1 MALLRI
7 RLAEAMPLPVGL
19 VVVSLR
25 LGAGRIAR
33 CGSRRG
39 VLLCAVG
46 RRRRRIAVL
55 LLWRVALALIG
66 LRRILR
72 SILRTV
78 LLLLLRRRSV
88 LILLLRR
95 RSAVVRILAVR
106 VGIGVVGVR
115 IVAAII
121 WISVG
126 VRVAVIAA
134 VVGIT
139 ESESESPAAAP
150 AITASITVAT
160 IAAAISTDSAA
171 AVSSASN
178 SVPTVTTASHSS
190 ATEAATTAYS
200 VAASTTAMSATA
212 PLGETSPDGENQRY
226 ECDLQRAHRKLPK
239 RPSNRLDATRRHS
252 DTEFYL
258 GIISFSTYLPTR
270 STSTLIAVP
279 GP

>member
-1 MALLRI
+1 MREPARSFAV
-7 RLAEAMPLPVGL
+7 RRWAAEAADSRSAAVAG
-19 VVVSLR
+19 S
-25 LGAGRIAR
+25 LGADWAAAHT
-33 CGSRRG
+33 
-39 VLLCAVG
+39 AVHIED
-46 RRRRRIAVL
+46 RML
-55 LLWRVALALIG
+55 
-66 LRRILR
+66 
-72 SILRTV
+72 

-160 IAAAISTDSAA
+160 AISVAAIAAAISTDSAA